1 MDTDENER
9 GNSRRIVARPGFP
22 ICTHGARRHHP
33 RISAQTRRCFAGGA
47 RRGAATAY
55 APGVLRM
62 LRLAFLG
69 ARALDA
75 GAIAEIIPE
84 LARGTENSL
93 GRRGQSY
100 ARASRRRGGALQAA

>member
-9 GNSRRIVARPGFP
+9 GNSRRIVARPGFA

-47 RRGAATAY
+47 RRSAAPAF
-55 APGVLRM
+55 APGVLRL

-75 GAIAEIIPE
+75 GATAEIISGP
-84 LARGTENSL
+84 ARGKENPL
-93 GRRGQSY
+93 ERRGQSY
-100 ARASRRRGGALQAA
+100 AR